1 MHTLS
6 KHTHFP
12 LSWRLGDQGLSI
24 DSMKGGTG
32 RDWVGFGLWLGFVP
46 APYSSSHSLL
56 FSGNTAFSLSC
67 FRARL
72 SSSCPPCNQI
82 ATQTPAALKGSWAWA
97 HLLPSL
103 NPGATPPPAYPSL
116 PPSIPLPAS
125 PVSALFPLPLHKL
138 CSLPG
143 AASFYLVLLA
153 TTCFPFKTKLLHH
166 FMIVCSFISS
176 LIYSTEM
183 CLALSLM
190 LEKWRH
196 LKVYVYWTRK
206 TLSQQ
211 YEPFES
217 IGSNFLKLSVPD
229 PCPISS
235 WLSSL
240 SISSH
245 TSPTLPTLTSVIAI
259 KTLLK
264 SLIYFSYLSHKPWFQ
279 VPDRC

>member
-1 MHTLS
+1 MRTRTHTCMCTHMHTLS
-6 KHTHFP
+6 KHMHFP

-24 DSMKGGTG
+24 DSMKGGG
-32 RDWVGFGLWLGFVP
+32 EGEGLGGLWALTGLCPSPLLF
-46 APYSSSHSLL
+46 HSLSPLLWECCVL
-56 FSGNTAFSLSC
+56 FVLLQGQAEPQLSTLQPDC
-67 FRARL
+67 HSDSSCALGLLGL
-72 SSSCPPCNQI
+72 SSSP
-82 ATQTPAALKGSWAWA
+82 
-97 HLLPSL
+97 
-103 NPGATPPPAYPSL
+103 
-116 PPSIPLPAS
+116 PLPEPWRHPTPCLSQPPRLHSPAS
-125 PVSALFPLPLHKL
+125 LPVSALCPLPLHRL

-143 AASFYLVLLA
+143 AAAFYLVLLA

-176 LIYSTEM
+176 LIYSTKM

-196 LKVYVYWTRK
+196 LRVYVYWTRK

-235 WLSSL
+235 
-240 SISSH
+240 
-245 TSPTLPTLTSVIAI
+245 
-259 KTLLK
+259 
-264 SLIYFSYLSHKPWFQ
+264 
-279 VPDRC
+279 D